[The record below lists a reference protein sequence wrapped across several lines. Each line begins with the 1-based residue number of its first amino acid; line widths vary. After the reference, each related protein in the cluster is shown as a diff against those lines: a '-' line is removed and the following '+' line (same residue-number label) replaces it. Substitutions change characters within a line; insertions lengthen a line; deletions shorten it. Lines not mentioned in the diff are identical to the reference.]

1 MEKGQR
7 LAAANGAC
15 DQGIQG
21 GGEMLRN
28 VCRSPGVRGPYLCL
42 DCMDWTYF
50 QGSEMRLKM
59 QRGGSLSTMNTQT
72 K

>member
-28 VCRSPGVRGPYLCL
+28 VCRSP
-42 DCMDWTYF
+42 D
-50 QGSEMRLKM
+50 EMRLKM
-59 QRGGSLSTMNTQT
+59 QRGG
-72 K
+72 